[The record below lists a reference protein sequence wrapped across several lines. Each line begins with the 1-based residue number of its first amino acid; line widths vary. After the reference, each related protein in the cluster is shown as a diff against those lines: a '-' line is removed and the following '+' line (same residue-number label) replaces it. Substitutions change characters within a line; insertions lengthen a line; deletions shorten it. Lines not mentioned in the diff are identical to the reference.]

1 MNLDNNMTHILKND
15 SSIKKILK
23 MFIEGGELFFLK
35 GFKSFMLFCQF
46 WKLKTLVFQKMHN
59 MVYMLFLYKPE
70 NMVKKVQ
77 VYRKNG
83 YRAIRQASAKD
94 VLLFFLEISK
104 QSLFKKKQGKVAF
117 CAFKSV

>member
-1 MNLDNNMTHILKND
+1 
-15 SSIKKILK
+15 
-23 MFIEGGELFFLK
+23 
-35 GFKSFMLFCQF
+35 
-46 WKLKTLVFQKMHN
+46 